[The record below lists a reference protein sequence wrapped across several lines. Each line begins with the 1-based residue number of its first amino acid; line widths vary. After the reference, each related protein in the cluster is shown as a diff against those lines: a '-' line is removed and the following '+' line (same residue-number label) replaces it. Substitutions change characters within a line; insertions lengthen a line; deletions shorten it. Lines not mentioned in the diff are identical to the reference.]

1 MRTSVVSTAALIA
14 LVGATSPGAQAQLPQ
29 SMPAGGVAVFKSGV
43 DVVNLAVTVTDAKGR
58 FITNL
63 AEVDFEV
70 LEEGVH
76 QPLTLF
82 TREDLPVSLAILLD
96 TSASMETKLAQA
108 QNAAVRFVRTLHPA
122 DEAQVV
128 KFSQR
133 AEVVQDFTSD
143 GPQLETA
150 IRATH
155 ATGDTALYTAIYVAL
170 KDLARRGTNGE
181 LRRRAV
187 VVLTD
192 GEDTA
197 SSITDEQVLD
207 LARRIGIGVYG
218 VGLYGGEA
226 PAASRPLNP
235 DPSTFFFSALG
246 RATGGQAHF
255 LKTASQLDGVYDRLA
270 QELRSQYALGYI
282 STNPARDGRW
292 RRITVRTTSQV
303 NLELRHK
310 LGYFAPK
317 N

>member
-1 MRTSVVSTAALIA
+1 MRRTSLVSTAALIA
-14 LVGATSPGAQAQLPQ
+14 LVGATSPGAQAQLSQ
-29 SMPAGGVAVFKSGV
+29 SPPAGGLAVFKSGV

-96 TSASMETKLAQA
+96 TSASMETKLTQA

-133 AEVVQDFTSD
+133 AEVAQDFTSD
-143 GPQLETA
+143 RPQLEAA

-155 ATGDTALYTAIYVAL
+155 ASGDTALYTALYVAL

-192 GEDTA
+192 GQDTA

-226 PAASRPLNP
+226 PSRPLNP
-235 DPSTFFFSALG
+235 DQSTFFFSALG

-292 RRITVRTTSQV
+292 RRITVRTTSPL